1 MTTIHIL
8 PEIVAAQ
15 IAAGEVVERPAS
27 VVKELVENALDA
39 GATDIRIEVGA
50 GGQQMIRISDD
61 GHGITAAE
69 VELAFARH
77 ATSKIQSADD
87 LYHISTLGFRGEAL
101 HSIAAVSRV
110 SLTTRHTDEEAA
122 VQLRISGG
130 VVQSR
135 QAVGAPPGTVI
146 VVEDLF
152 FNTPARLKFL
162 KSATTERRH
171 ITSMVTN
178 YAMAYPQVRFS
189 LHQDGR
195 EVFRSYGT
203 GKLAD
208 VLAMALGADTFR
220 EMLEVH
226 PQPPARPDLPPV
238 EVRGFTSVPSL
249 TRANRSHITLFVN
262 GRIIQDGSLAY
273 AVTQAYHTL
282 LMKGRYPISVLLI
295 SLPPE
300 EVDVNVHPTK
310 AEVRFRTPD
319 AIFSA
324 VQRAVRSTVVGQSPA
339 PSVQGGHFTS
349 GQAEGWQERRETLL
363 KLGRRPATYQPDLGL
378 DLPEPGQHGGQ
389 IPTQPDTRLAN
400 DAPEDVALP
409 DGPGRPSQPRTL
421 PMLRVLGQVGATYIV
436 AEGPAGLYLVDQHA
450 AHERI
455 LFEQFMAA
463 QAAQSNL
470 SQQLLNPALVE
481 LPLATAALIE
491 DNLETL
497 AQLGFLLEPFGGAA
511 FRVRAVPAIL
521 ANRDPGEAVRIVLDD
536 LEAGVKPGQATL
548 EDQIALRVCKTAA
561 VKAGQVLST
570 SEMQS
575 LLRQLERTQSPHTC
589 PHGRPTL
596 IHISGDQLAREFG
609 RLGPR

>member
-39 GATDIRIEVGA
+39 GATDIRIEVSE
-50 GGQQMIRISDD
+50 GGQQLIRISDD

-77 ATSKIQSADD
+77 ATSKIQRAED
-87 LYHISTLGFRGEAL
+87 LYHIGTLGFRGEAL

-110 SLTTRHTDEEAA
+110 SLTTRNAGEETA

-130 VVQSR
+130 VAQSR
-135 QAVGAPPGTVI
+135 QAVGAPVGTVI

-162 KSATTERRH
+162 KNATTERRH

-195 EVFRSYGT
+195 EVFHSYGT

-238 EVRGFTSVPSL
+238 EVRGFTSAPSL

-295 SLPPE
+295 GLPPE

-310 AEVRFRTPD
+310 AEVRFRAPD

-324 VQRAVRSTVVGQSPA
+324 VQRAVRGTVVGQSPA

-349 GQAEGWQERRETLL
+349 GPAEGWQERRETLL
-363 KLGRRPATYQPDLGL
+363 KLGRRPAAYQPDLGL
-378 DLPEPGQHGGQ
+378 DLHEPGQHGGQ
-389 IPTQPDTRLAN
+389 VPTQPGALLGSDVPDDVVL
-400 DAPEDVALP
+400 PE
-409 DGPGRPSQPRTL
+409 GPGRPSQPRTL

-463 QAAQSNL
+463 QAAQANL

-497 AQLGFLLEPFGGAA
+497 AQVGFLLEPFGGAA

-521 ANRDPGEAVRIVLDD
+521 ASRDPGEAVRIVLDD
-536 LEAGVKPGQATL
+536 LEAGAKPGQATL
-548 EDQIALRVCKTAA
+548 EEQIALRVCKTAA